1 MTVAASPGQP
11 IDVFISYSSAD
22 VALAERLEQLLKAR
36 GKRVWRDKT
45 RLQPGERVTNVI
57 PEALREAK
65 AVSRRRSP
73 GSATRAMRRPR
84 STTRACGWRS

>member
-22 VALAERLEQLLKAR
+22 VALAERLEHLLKAR

-45 RLQPGERVTNVI
+45 RLQPGQRVTNVI

-65 AVSRRRSP
+65 AVVTIFSP
-73 GSATRAMRRPR
+73 NPTIR
-84 STTRACGWRS
+84 